1 MDTKLKI
8 LHLEDLQSDI
18 DLVDRELKKG
28 TFEFEKLVVS
38 NRNDYEKALNSF
50 QPDIIL
56 SDHSLPAFNSVE
68 ALKLARE
75 MIYYDVPFILVTGT
89 VSEDFAV
96 EMMKKGIYDYI
107 LKDRIQ
113 RLPQAVL
120 NAIEKKKTEIERQKF
135 LERIVESE
143 SLMEEAERLAHFG
156 SWQIDVA
163 KNCMKWSNEVYRIF
177 GLTNTEIEPTVERY
191 LRYIHPE
198 DHDQVYECL
207 FSKTPNSE
215 STFKLNYRIRD
226 NFNEIKFIRCE
237 AFVER
242 NHLREPVRMIGF
254 ILDVTKV
261 QRAEEEKRK
270 AEQNLKTAYE
280 MLMFH
285 LENTPLGFIEWDSN
299 MEIRSASK
307 RAEEIFGWS
316 MDDYIE
322 SKEEEFVKVYEEDL
336 SRTLKLKE
344 DMLNGNLTRSN
355 FQIRNYRHDK
365 SLIWCNWFNSVQKNK
380 QGKVV
385 SVMSLVQDIT
395 ESKIAE
401 EKLRESESFNKGVL
415 ASLSSHIAVVDKNGK
430 VVAVNKAWDDFAKAN
445 GAITLERTSKGSNY
459 FEVCERAIK
468 KGNKV
473 AKSAL
478 DGIKSVFKKERT
490 LFELEYECN
499 SPTENRWFLMVVMGF
514 GSDDDKVVTSHQ
526 DITERKKAEEL
537 LRQSRSNLKAIIENT
552 EATIYSIDREFRY
565 ITFNQRL
572 KQTIKS
578 VFNVDIQPGDIVFD
592 LHGKNDPEE
601 TKFWK
606 EVYTDALTGETV
618 KFEKKYII
626 RDIEAFVNFSI
637 YPIWENDDIIGL
649 SCYAVDVT
657 KEKLDE
663 IFKDKLS
670 SDVMQRNKN
679 LEQFSYI
686 VSHNLR
692 SPVANIIGLT
702 SVLQSEGLEE
712 ELRKEM
718 ISGLF
723 SSVNKLDDVIKDL
736 NQILQIKKDVSEK
749 REKVLISSIIQDIE
763 ISLSTLIKDEE
774 AIIVYDKI
782 ERNEMV
788 TIKSYLYSILYNLIL
803 NSLKYRRKEVRPII
817 EISSKVVEGKL
828 QLLVKDNGLGI
839 DLKKK
844 GDQVFGL
851 YKRFHTKTAEG
862 KGMGLFMVKTQV
874 ETIGGRI
881 SLTSIVNEGTQFTI
895 SLGLEKEEGL

>member
-1 MDTKLKI
+1 
-8 LHLEDLQSDI
+8 
-18 DLVDRELKKG
+18 
-28 TFEFEKLVVS
+28 
-38 NRNDYEKALNSF
+38 
-50 QPDIIL
+50 
-56 SDHSLPAFNSVE
+56 
-68 ALKLARE
+68 
-75 MIYYDVPFILVTGT
+75 
-89 VSEDFAV
+89 
-96 EMMKKGIYDYI
+96 
-107 LKDRIQ
+107 
-113 RLPQAVL
+113 
-120 NAIEKKKTEIERQKF
+120 
-135 LERIVESE
+135 
-143 SLMEEAERLAHFG
+143 
-156 SWQIDVA
+156 
-163 KNCMKWSNEVYRIF
+163 
-177 GLTNTEIEPTVERY
+177 
-191 LRYIHPE
+191 
-198 DHDQVYECL
+198 
-207 FSKTPNSE
+207 
-215 STFKLNYRIRD
+215 
-226 NFNEIKFIRCE
+226 
-237 AFVER
+237 
-242 NHLREPVRMIGF
+242 
-254 ILDVTKV
+254 
-261 QRAEEEKRK
+261 
-270 AEQNLKTAYE
+270 
-280 MLMFH
+280 
-285 LENTPLGFIEWDSN
+285 
-299 MEIRSASK
+299 
-307 RAEEIFGWS
+307 
-316 MDDYIE
+316 
-322 SKEEEFVKVYEEDL
+322 
-336 SRTLKLKE
+336 
-344 DMLNGNLTRSN
+344 
-355 FQIRNYRHDK
+355 
-365 SLIWCNWFNSVQKNK
+365 
-380 QGKVV
+380 
-385 SVMSLVQDIT
+385 
-395 ESKIAE
+395 
-401 EKLRESESFNKGVL
+401 
-415 ASLSSHIAVVDKNGK
+415 
-430 VVAVNKAWDDFAKAN
+430 
-445 GAITLERTSKGSNY
+445 
-459 FEVCERAIK
+459 
-468 KGNKV
+468 
-473 AKSAL
+473 
-478 DGIKSVFKKERT
+478 
-490 LFELEYECN
+490 
-499 SPTENRWFLMVVMGF
+499 MGF

-618 KFEKKYII
+618 KFEKEYII

-657 KEKLDE
+657 QEKLDE